1 MYKLTLEWSVK
12 FNSEFILLH
21 FWPMGRIYVLNSL
34 RTIQE
39 AMLSPE
45 TADVLSGRMRFKTDD
60 LVNPGSR
67 GEYIIN

>member
-34 RTIQE
+34 RTIRE
-39 AMLSPE
+39 AMLSP
-45 TADVLSGRMRFKTDD
+45 ADVLSGRMHFKINE
-60 LVNPGSR
+60 LVNPGNR
-67 GEYIIN
+67 GEYKIN